1 MVFRARAG
9 RGRRPARVPQSISP
23 IVPIMADQNTP
34 PASSGAPKL
43 IIDSDWKSQA
53 QAEKEKLAAKEAE
66 KAKAAPAAG
75 AGSTQGGQQ
84 AGPGGPGGEKLP
96 PADWQALLGTMVS
109 QTLMYMGA
117 YPDPETGRPIV
128 SLEYAKFH
136 IDLIDVLLQKT
147 KGNLTEQ
154 ESTDL
159 TQVVSELRM
168 RYVELSQAV
177 AKMYAAQL
185 AKGAPGGP
193 GAQGPGTIQF

>member
-1 MVFRARAG
+1 
-9 RGRRPARVPQSISP
+9 
-23 IVPIMADQNTP
+23 MADTTP
-34 PASSGAPKL
+34 PSSTPPSSPKL

-53 QAEKEKLAAKEAE
+53 QAEKDRLAAKEAE
-66 KAKAAPAAG
+66 KAKAAPAPGAAGAAAAG
-75 AGSTQGGQQ
+75 AGVAATGGHAQQ
-84 AGPGGPGGEKLP
+84 LP

-136 IDLIDVLLQKT
+136 IDLIDVLVQKT

-154 ESTDL
+154 ETTDL
-159 TQVVSELRM
+159 TQVLSELRM

-177 AKMYAAQL
+177 AKMYAAQM
-185 AKGAPGGP
+185 AKGGQPG
-193 GAQGPGTIQF
+193 GAQGAGPLQM

>member
-1 MVFRARAG
+1 MASND
-9 RGRRPARVPQSISP
+9 QSSSSSAP
-23 IVPIMADQNTP
+23 TP
-34 PASSGAPKL
+34 PASPKL

-66 KAKAAPAAG
+66 KAKAAPQSTGGAAG
-75 AGSTQGGQQ
+75 AAASAAGVAATGGHPSQ
-84 AGPGGPGGEKLP
+84 LP

-136 IDLIDVLLQKT
+136 IDLIDVLSQKV
-147 KGNLTEQ
+147 KGNLTQAE
-154 ESTDL
+154 ESDI
-159 TQVVSELRM
+159 TQVLSELRM

-185 AKGAPGGP
+185 AKGGTPGVNP
-193 GAQGPGTIQF
+193 KA

>member
-1 MVFRARAG
+1 
-9 RGRRPARVPQSISP
+9 
-23 IVPIMADQNTP
+23 
-34 PASSGAPKL
+34 SSNPAPKL

-66 KAKAAPAAG
+66 KAKAPPAGGATGAAASAAG
-75 AGSTQGGQQ
+75 AAATGGHPQQ
-84 AGPGGPGGEKLP
+84 LP

-109 QTLMYMGA
+109 QALMYMGA

-136 IDLIDVLLQKT
+136 IDLIDVMAQKS
-147 KGNLTEQ
+147 KGNLTPQ
-154 ESTDL
+154 ESSDL
-159 TQVVSELRM
+159 TQVLSELRM

-185 AKGAPGGP
+185 AKGAGGMPGGP
-193 GAQGPGTIQF
+193 GAAQ

>member
-1 MVFRARAG
+1 M
-9 RGRRPARVPQSISP
+9 PQSISP
-23 IVPIMADQNTP
+23 TVPIMADQNTP
-34 PASSGAPKL
+34 PAASGAPKL

-75 AGSTQGGQQ
+75 ASSAATGQQ

-117 YPDPETGRPIV
+117 YPDPESGRPIV

-177 AKMYAAQL
+177 AKMYAAQM
-185 AKGAPGGP
+185 AKGAPGAGMP
-193 GAQGPGTIQF
+193 GINPMS